1 MASSLFPDPFQFWRE
16 TLTRLENQAN
26 GLATDSLR
34 SQELVR
40 SLHELSGATLSLQQM
55 FDKGLGEYL
64 RRANLPSRKDIAELS
79 QALQRIESKLDRL
92 LPAEALDAPRR
103 PARTR
108 RPPGS
113 ATAEAAAAKPA
124 VEPAPEPAPAAA
136 AAAPAKS
143 VRRAPARRR
152 S

>member
-26 GLATDSLR
+26 GMATDSLR
-34 SQELVR
+34 SQEIVR
-40 SLHELSGATLSLQQM
+40 SLHELSSATLSLQQM
-55 FDKGLGEYL
+55 FDKSVSEYL

-79 QALQRIESKLDRL
+79 QALQRIEAKLDL
-92 LPAEALDAPRR
+92 LQPAEAHGTRDAPRR

-108 RPPGS
+108 RPPAS
-113 ATAEAAAAKPA
+113 AETAEAKPQPTASSVPPLAKPTH
-124 VEPAPEPAPAAA
+124 
-136 AAAPAKS
+136 
-143 VRRAPARRR
+143 RAPARRK

>member
-64 RRANLPSRKDIAELS
+64 RRANLPSRKDITELS
-79 QALQRIESKLDRL
+79 QALQRIESKLDLL
-92 LPAEALDAPRR
+92 LPAEARDVPKR
-103 PARTR
+103 PSRTR
-108 RPPGS
+108 RPPAS
-113 ATAEAAAAKPA
+113 TAAEAKPEAKPA
-124 VEPAPEPAPAAA
+124 PTPEPAAA
-136 AAAPAKS
+136 AATPAKPA
-143 VRRAPARRR
+143 RRAPARRR

>member
-79 QALQRIESKLDRL
+79 QALQRIESKLDLL
-92 LPAEALDAPRR
+92 LPAEARDEPKR

-108 RPPGS
+108 RPPAS
-113 ATAEAAAAKPA
+113 TAAEAKPEAKPT
-124 VEPAPEPAPAAA
+124 PTPEPAAA
-136 AAAPAKS
+136 AAATPAKPA
-143 VRRAPARRR
+143 RRAPARRR